1 MIVKTREKKI
11 ILPDDEHGI
20 EMLKKAMEE
29 AWERLMERRKK
40 RLP

>member
-1 MIVKTREKKI
+1 MTVKTREKVI

-20 EMLKKAMEE
+20 EMLKKAIEE
-29 AWERLMERRKK
+29 AWERLVERRKK

>member
-1 MIVKTREKKI
+1 MIVKTREKI
-11 ILPDDEHGI
+11 IVLPDDEHGV